1 MSDAKAPASARSP
14 LLAKIEELIFGHR
27 KIILGFFLLATLF
40 MGYQTSLLRIDAG
53 FEKQLPLRHPYMQT
67 FIQHKEEFGGANRL
81 LIAVRAKDGD
91 IFTPAFF
98 SAMKAVTDEVF
109 FLPGVNR
116 STVRSI
122 YTPNVRFI
130 EIVEGGFS
138 GGNVIP
144 AEFKPTPE
152 YLAEVRENI
161 LKSGVVGRLVANDF
175 STAMVSAQLV
185 EIDPATGQR
194 LDYLKVAEQLEA
206 RIRDKYVDE
215 DVDVHIIGF
224 AKAVGDIANGAL
236 GVILFFGIAF
246 VITAAIVY
254 LFTHSLRM
262 TLLPLF
268 CSLVAVVWNMGLLT
282 LFGFGLDPMS
292 ILVPFLVFAIGVSHG
307 VQMINAVGAEVFDG
321 ADNLSASRTAFRR
334 LLLPGGVALLSD
346 TIGFLTIL
354 LIEIRI
360 IQELAVTASLGVM
373 VIILT
378 NLILLPIL
386 LSYVTLGDSYRKRM
400 HEGAKR
406 REPLWRLLAKV
417 ADPKVALG
425 SIVCALLLLAWGLYE
440 APNLKIGDIHAGV
453 PELRQDSRYNRDTA
467 VITERFSIGVD
478 VITTIVETVPDGCIE
493 HDIMD
498 RIDRFQWQ
506 MANVPGVQSTISM
519 PQVAKVINA
528 GWNEGNLKWRILP
541 RNPQTMVQAVSSIE
555 TSTGL
560 LNKDCSVLPVLIFTE
575 DHKAETIARVIE
587 AVKAFAEENN
597 SDRHTFRLA
606 TGNVGVM
613 AATNEVVQA
622 AQTEM
627 LLWIYAAIIVLCFAT
642 FRSWR
647 ATLCIVLPLSLVSVL
662 GYAVMSLLGIG
673 LKVSTLPVAALGV
686 GIGVDYGIYIFSRFR
701 TLLNEGGLGLHD
713 AYEETLRVTGNAVL
727 VTGLTLAISVST
739 WAFSALKF
747 QADMGVLLA
756 FMFLANMLG
765 ALLLLPSLA
774 FVVYSFLRRKRGA

>member
-1 MSDAKAPASARSP
+1 MKPV
-14 LLAKIEELIFGHR
+14 LAKIEDLVFSNR
-27 KIILGFFLLATLF
+27 KIILGIILLATIF
-40 MGYQTSLLRIDAG
+40 MGYQTSLLRVDAG

-67 FIQHKEEFGGANRL
+67 FIEHKEEFGGANRL

-122 YTPNVRFI
+122 FTPNVRFI

-161 LKSGVVGRLVANDF
+161 LKSGIVGRLVANDF
-175 STAMVSAQLV
+175 SAAMVSAQLV
-185 EIDPATGQR
+185 EIDPATGER
-194 LDYLKVAEQLEA
+194 LDYLKVAEQLESK
-206 RIRDKYVDE
+206 IRDLYANDE
-215 DVDVHIIGF
+215 IDIHIIGF
-224 AKAVGDIANGAL
+224 AKAVGDIADGAT
-236 GVILFFGIAF
+236 GVVLFFGIAF
-246 VITAAIVY
+246 LITAAIVY
-254 LFTHSLRM
+254 LFTHSIRM

-307 VQMINAVGAEVFDG
+307 VQMINAVGAEVFEG
-321 ADNLSASRTAFRR
+321 ADSLTASRTAFRR

-354 LIEIRI
+354 LIDIRI

-378 NLILLPIL
+378 NLILLPVL
-386 LSYVTLGDSYRKRM
+386 LSYVTLGENYRTRLRA
-400 HEGAKR
+400 GAKR
-406 REPLWRLLAKV
+406 KEPLWRLLSRV
-417 ADPKVALG
+417 ADPKVAAG
-425 SIVCALLLLAWGLYE
+425 SIGCALLLLAWGLYE
-440 APNLKIGDIHAGV
+440 APNLQIGDIHAGV

-467 VITERFSIGVD
+467 VITEKFSIGVD
-478 VITTIVETVPDGCIE
+478 VISTIVETVPDGCIE

-528 GWNEGNLKWRILP
+528 GWNEGNLKWRVLP

-560 LNKDCSVLPVLIFTE
+560 LNRDCSVMPVLIFTE

-597 SDRHTFRLA
+597 DERHTFRLA

-613 AATNEVVQA
+613 AATNEVVQE

-627 LLWIYAAIIVLCFAT
+627 LLWIYAAIILLCIVT

-662 GYAVMSLLGIG
+662 GYAVMSVLGIG
-673 LKVSTLPVAALGV
+673 LKISTLPVAALGV

-701 TLLNEGGLGLHD
+701 SLLNEGGRSLHD

-774 FVVYSFLRRKRGA
+774 FVVYSFLRGKRQA